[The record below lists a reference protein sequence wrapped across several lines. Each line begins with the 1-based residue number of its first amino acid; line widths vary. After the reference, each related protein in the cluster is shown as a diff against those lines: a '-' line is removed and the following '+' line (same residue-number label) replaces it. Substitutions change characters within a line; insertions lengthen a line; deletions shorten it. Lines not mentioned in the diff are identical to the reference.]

1 MIKVGSSFIRK
12 FQFFEVVNESE
23 PLTNS
28 KSQSLKGSMIKNENK
43 GQSKEEINTININ
56 DISEPKQMEC
66 YDNYIFINGSAT
78 HKKSEQIVRENL
90 IMKMENNKIL
100 DEYYFFNLI
109 YYDFSIR
116 VFEFN
121 PYFIILGSN
130 MPQKETKDNFL
141 ITKIKFYN
149 GQYFLKEEKLNVL
162 LGYEKGL
169 EPYPQA
175 LAKEIKLLKR
185 LEDGQLTANEGG
197 GNMKLFE
204 TIQNINAFDIND
216 NFVFSAVSVDK
227 EGIILI
233 YGFPNILSCENKN
246 IIMKYLPK
254 ISNNEK
260 EVNVTNIKFSKVLI
274 PGNDDNTKTILYVA
288 TGNSIFYY
296 LWDYDP
302 KKNSFPNNIQYKIL
316 VQDKS
321 GAYNSPIQI
330 KDFSLLIG
338 NNKMLGEY
346 NNLQLGQTWFF
357 EGQKKFV
364 NYFNNYIYFVISGE
378 EENSLQIFDKANK
391 FFVYQ
396 NTDKNKIKLICN
408 DSNFIYIFYEETPN
422 KKYIVKLKEKNNKE
436 KFETFF
442 QKKYFDDAV
451 IYAKN
456 LNFDEE
462 KISEISKKQA
472 QYEFSKGHYDKS
484 IEEYIKT
491 INYYEPSIVIQKFLD
506 KSKFDYLVKYLEAIV
521 DNFNPNNMDIEECK
535 NYTNLLLHCY
545 IMREEINKLKD
556 FIDNKGQFFSKEL
569 IKVVVD
575 VCVETDNADI
585 GLYIAKKHDM
595 VYDYLNIML
604 TKLKEYQ
611 KVVEILEKPEKHEF
625 KFSNKEKVEF
635 YLKFSGYYL
644 FDKKQEQER
653 ENGQEEDLAD
663 EKEDNDY
670 SDIFFESVLGFI
682 EKNRKD
688 LEKRDIIKLIELF
701 LDVDKFFIKLFD
713 LIGSYDIKYNK
724 EIIHRRILLY
734 LKDYESERKNK
745 NDTKKIESDIV
756 NILKND
762 KFKTIYDSQYLIML
776 FKTKNFLEGIEVV
789 SRMFKYNQ
797 DLLSV
802 HMQRRNYKKIINICG
817 NLGYKELSFWSSS
830 LKYFLSK
837 DLRKK
842 MSPKE
847 LNELNEY
854 FEAFLIELLKSKII
868 PAVEVLD
875 MIKEQNYE
883 ISYDVLKLFM
893 KNALDEEIDSI
904 DQQMNNCNEYENKI
918 DNTCYSIKELQ
929 TKAKSFNISNCYE
942 CGGGIDVPCYAF
954 YCGHAVHKSCYNIS
968 EKGVN
973 IECHKCKEEKK
984 GIKDEFLKNKNY
996 EKQLTS
1002 SKNLENVLEHQEN
1015 KIDFLYELYGKGLF
1029 DIKDI
1034 NQEKK

>member
-1 MIKVGSSFIRK
+1 M
-12 FQFFEVVNESE
+12 
-23 PLTNS
+23 
-28 KSQSLKGSMIKNENK
+28 
-43 GQSKEEINTININ
+43 
-56 DISEPKQMEC
+56 
-66 YDNYIFINGSAT
+66 
-78 HKKSEQIVRENL
+78 
-90 IMKMENNKIL
+90 
-100 DEYYFFNLI
+100 
-109 YYDFSIR
+109 
-116 VFEFN
+116 
-121 PYFIILGSN
+121 
-130 MPQKETKDNFL
+130 
-141 ITKIKFYN
+141 
-149 GQYFLKEEKLNVL
+149 
-162 LGYEKGL
+162 
-169 EPYPQA
+169 
-175 LAKEIKLLKR
+175 
-185 LEDGQLTANEGG
+185 
-197 GNMKLFE
+197 
-204 TIQNINAFDIND
+204 
-216 NFVFSAVSVDK
+216 
-227 EGIILI
+227 
-233 YGFPNILSCENKN
+233 
-246 IIMKYLPK
+246 
-254 ISNNEK
+254 
-260 EVNVTNIKFSKVLI
+260 
-274 PGNDDNTKTILYVA
+274 
-288 TGNSIFYY
+288 
-296 LWDYDP
+296 
-302 KKNSFPNNIQYKIL
+302 
-316 VQDKS
+316 
-321 GAYNSPIQI
+321 
-330 KDFSLLIG
+330 
-338 NNKMLGEY
+338 
-346 NNLQLGQTWFF
+346 
-357 EGQKKFV
+357 
-364 NYFNNYIYFVISGE
+364 
-378 EENSLQIFDKANK
+378 
-391 FFVYQ
+391 
-396 NTDKNKIKLICN
+396 
-408 DSNFIYIFYEETPN
+408 
-422 KKYIVKLKEKNNKE
+422 
-436 KFETFF
+436 
-442 QKKYFDDAV
+442 
-451 IYAKN
+451 
-456 LNFDEE
+456 NFDEE

-611 KVVEILEKPEKHEF
+611 KVIEILEKPEKHEF